1 VSLAAQDEALA
12 RRVGAISLALIA
24 IAIVFFVFVYDR
36 IEWGRHVRI
45 RVYFHH
51 VSSLREG
58 APFVVAGRGVGKVE
72 TIAPLP
78 RGAKGP
84 LGGEDG
90 VVVTVAI
97 DAGAARELDRAGDVF
112 IASRGTLSERYL
124 ELGPP
129 PEASAGTM
137 LHEGD
142 ELVGRDPPSL
152 DRVLQRTWDN
162 LIMFGAFND
171 QIRPELDALRAQID
185 ELRGHFAASGDIPN
199 RDQLGPLIDDAAT
212 ISAELRQLREHGLGG
227 EAGTAQL
234 AAVVAHARAVVAASR
249 ISLDKLDTS
258 ATQLRDAF
266 AGARARLGT
275 KGEQAI
281 DAVELAIDRV
291 RADIA
296 KVDPLLAQID
306 AFNAQLARGEG
317 SLMKL
322 MHDPEFPEEAK
333 ELGKI
338 MKRQPW
344 KIIDRPAH

>member
-162 LIMFGAFND
+162 LNTVGGVV
-171 QIRPELDALRAQID
+171 D
-185 ELRGHFAASGDIPN
+185 ELRP
-199 RDQLGPLIDDAAT
+199 
-212 ISAELRQLREHGLGG
+212 E
-227 EAGTAQL
+227 
-234 AAVVAHARAVVAASR
+234 VAALRSE
-249 ISLDKLDTS
+249 LDKLQ
-258 ATQLRDAF
+258 ATLGELAPDVHLRDDIGALIAEATRTYDALGDRPGTGRIGALADHARTTIAQARTMIAALRTRADALG
-266 AGARARLGT
+266 AGIDGLRGRLGT
-275 KGEQAI
+275 KGAAAI
-281 DAVELAIDRV
+281 DAVELAVDRV
-291 RADIA
+291 KAAID
-296 KVDPLLAQID
+296 KVDPLLAQVD
-306 AFNAQLARGEG
+306 ALQQRIERGEG
-317 SLMKL
+317 SLLKL
-322 MHDPEFPEEAK
+322 MHDPEFPEDAK

-338 MKRQPW
+338 LKRQPW
-344 KIIDRPAH
+344 KLMDHPSN